1 MTTAASDLRVGNLM
15 TIDPVVIGPDAQAS
29 EAERLFKTYH
39 VSGLPVV
46 SGDATVG
53 VISQTDLVV
62 ARSSGMISGNWERVL
77 VRHLMTTPAV
87 TVHTGTT
94 LARAAQLMVT
104 RHIHRLIVVDD
115 EDAPIGVVSSLDLL
129 RVLFNDSDIGP
140 DD

>member
-1 MTTAASDLRVGNLM
+1 MSSATSDLRVGSLM
-15 TIDPVVIGPDAQAS
+15 TVDPVVISADAQAS
-29 EAERLFKTYH
+29 EAERLLKTYR

-62 ARSSGMISGNWERVL
+62 ARSSGMISRNWERMR
-77 VRHLMTTPAV
+77 VRHLMTAPAV
-87 TVHTGTT
+87 TVHTGTP

-104 RHIHRLIVVDD
+104 RHIHRLAGVDD

-129 RVLFNDSDIGP
+129 RVLLRDPKISP
-140 DD
+140 EA